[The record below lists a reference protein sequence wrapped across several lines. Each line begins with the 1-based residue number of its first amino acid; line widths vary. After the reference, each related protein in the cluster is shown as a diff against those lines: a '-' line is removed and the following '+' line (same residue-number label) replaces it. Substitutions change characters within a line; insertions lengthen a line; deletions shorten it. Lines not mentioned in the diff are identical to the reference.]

1 MKFNP
6 TLSVESLEINNLT
19 TVNIVTSFDNGGS
32 SPMVVGDYLEVSFI
46 NPYNDSRG
54 VF

>member
-19 TVNIVTSFDNGGS
+19 TVIIVTAFDNGGS
-32 SPMVVGDYLEVSFI
+32 IPMVAGDYIEVSFL